1 MALTKEGYKREKY
14 EDIFARLESKT
25 KEKFG
30 EDTNTSER
38 SVIGIIIHIM
48 AWILSLVWQD
58 NENVYYSAFRKTAT
72 GKSLDM
78 LLPHAGITRNQ
89 AEYATGPVQLTGAAN
104 TLVEAGFIVGKKSE
118 ILYETLEDVTFDG
131 EGLAIVDIMAQEP
144 GISGNAEIGEVSEII
159 NPVDNVESVTNLV
172 AITGGKEKETDQ
184 EARERANI
192 STEGLGSATTA
203 SVRAELL
210 KTTGVRAAFVDEN
223 YESEINEFGTP
234 QNAIQA
240 FVLGGK
246 DDDIANA
253 IFKKKAGGI
262 KPHGTTYVNVTD
274 DSGRLK
280 PVGFTRATT
289 LPIHVKVILTTNS
302 AFETDGKAKVVTA
315 IVKYIGGQDADS
327 NEYVALNMGEDVILS
342 KLIAKIYSVNG
353 IDDVDVQLSTDGITY
368 TAENVVISMH
378 QVAQTNANIIEVI

>member
-1 MALTKEGYKREKY
+1 MALTKEGYKRETY
-14 EDIFARLESKT
+14 DDIFARLESKT

-38 SVIGIIIHIM
+38 SVMGIIIRIM

-89 AEYATGPVQLTGAAN
+89 AQYATGAVQLTGTAN
-104 TLVEAGFIVGKKSE
+104 TIVEAGFIVGKKNE
-118 ILYETLEDVTFDG
+118 TLYETLDDVTFDADG
-131 EGLAIVDIMAQEP
+131 IAIVDIMAQEP
-144 GISGNAEIGEVSEII
+144 GIDGNAEIGEVSEII
-159 NPVDNVESVTNLV
+159 NPVENVESVTNLV

-192 STEGLGSATTA
+192 STEGLGDGTTA
-203 SVRAELL
+203 SIRAELL
-210 KTTGVRAAFVDEN
+210 KTPGVRAAFVDEN
-223 YESEINEFGTP
+223 YDDETNEFGTP
-234 QNAIQA
+234 SNTIQA
-240 FVLGGK
+240 FVLGGS
-246 DDDIANA
+246 DEDIANA
-253 IFKKKAGGI
+253 VFKKKAGGI

-274 DSGRLK
+274 ASGKLK
-280 PVGFTRATT
+280 KVGFTRAETIK
-289 LPIHVKVILTTNS
+289 IHVKVTLTSNTS
-302 AFETDGKAKVVTA
+302 FETDGKDQIVTA

-342 KLIAKIYSVNG
+342 KLIAKIYAVNG
-353 IDDVDVQLSTDGITY
+353 IDDVNVQLSTDGITY
-368 TAENVVISMH
+368 TSENVVVSMH
-378 QVAQTNANIIEVI
+378 QVAQTNASIIEVI